1 MRPTLRRSGRRCDAP
16 GSRPS
21 ASRRGWSES
30 AGHGD
35 FRLRSTVIADVVG
48 AGTSWR
54 QSCSHADRRSDRVV
68 SNWCAGGGNARPS
81 SPDRSSRHRLGPP
94 GPDRLQRE
102 RPSSGRFAM
111 SEDGLG
117 FSLVPWRDALEP
129 QIRPHISGI
138 VMPVGTVDWS
148 FTAARVMPLSE

>member
-1 MRPTLRRSGRRCDAP
+1 MPAFGFKRV
-16 GSRPS
+16 
-21 ASRRGWSES
+21 WSES
-30 AGHGD
+30 ADHSD
-35 FRLRSTVIADVVG
+35 FRQRSTVIADVVG

-94 GPDRLQRE
+94 GLDRLQRE

-111 SEDGLG
+111 IEDGLG

-129 QIRPHISGI
+129 QIRRHISGI